1 MSRSIVG
8 AAVLAAAVV
17 VVAGCG
23 VPEDGS
29 PRELSAADLAPPTPE
44 AEPTPTPQTTE
55 TARTEALIHLL
66 DENGILTPVSREV
79 PSPLEP
85 GDVVAS
91 LVLGP
96 TESESQDLNLSSAI
110 PPTEIVLSTT
120 LIDRTLLVNLGP
132 EGLFQLEGD
141 EQKRAIA
148 QLVFTVTELD
158 SVDDVLLQI
167 EDEFRPLPTDE
178 ADTTEL
184 QPVDRSDYR
193 SLDPEFAVTEEP
205 PAEEPGAEEPGAEEP
220 TG

>member
-1 MSRSIVG
+1 MRRV
-8 AAVLAAAVV
+8 ARVAAALT
-17 VVAGCG
+17 VAVAVAATGCG
-23 VPEDGS
+23 VPEDGR
-29 PRELSAADLAPPTPE
+29 PRALSEADLAPPTPA
-44 AEPTPTPQTTE
+44 AEPTPTPETTE
-55 TARTEALIHLL
+55 APRIEAPIYLL
-66 DENGILTPVSREV
+66 DENGLLTPVTREV
-79 PSPLEP
+79 ASPLEA

-96 TESESQDLNLSSAI
+96 TESEAQDIGLSSAI

-132 EGLFQLEGD
+132 EGLFQLGGD

-148 QLVFTVTELD
+148 QLVYTVTELD

-167 EDEFRPLPTDE
+167 EDQFRPLPTDE

-184 QPVDRSDYR
+184 QPVDRTDYR
-193 SLDPEFAVTEEP
+193 SFDPDFAVVEEP
-205 PAEEPGAEEPGAEEP
+205 IEEPTEEP